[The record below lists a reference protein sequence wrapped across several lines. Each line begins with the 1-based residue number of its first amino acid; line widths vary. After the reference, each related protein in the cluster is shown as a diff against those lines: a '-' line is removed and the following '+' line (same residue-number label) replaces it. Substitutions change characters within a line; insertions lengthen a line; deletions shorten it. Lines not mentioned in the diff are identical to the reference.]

1 MENLDDSNV
10 FDKAEEAANSAIS
23 QQLSAVKVLEDLGKG
38 KIFFPRKD
46 FPEFGKI
53 LTPPLSFG

>member
-10 FDKAEEAANSAIS
+10 FNKAEEAANSAMS

-38 KIFFPRKD
+38 NIISLKR
-46 FPEFGKI
+46 EFGKI
-53 LTPPLSFG
+53 IGNF